1 MPQVCKKRMNCD
13 AILLLR
19 PISVAVRPKNADL
32 QRIVTGPATEHTHL
46 GPKTCTVSTMMG
58 EARLEN
64 YFMAIIC
71 RYSPV
76 RPPWPFW
83 ESATRRRDWRP
94 PESVGPRHMPS

>member
-19 PISVAVRPKNADL
+19 PIFIAVR
-32 QRIVTGPATEHTHL
+32 
-46 GPKTCTVSTMMG
+46 PKTCTVSTRMG
-58 EARLEN
+58 EARLAN